1 MLNPFFINLH
11 ITYHTYFRYFGT
23 YKYNFTKMT
32 KVYVCPNVE
41 NSPNLVTIILSQNV
55 CVIEREREREREI
68 EREGERERD
77 RGEKGRERR
86 RERERKGERER
97 ERGRERVGERKGEI
111 EGGRE
116 RER

>member
-68 EREGERERD
+68 EREGEREREI
-77 RGEKGRERR
+77 GERKGEREGE
-86 RERERKGERER
+86 RERERVRER